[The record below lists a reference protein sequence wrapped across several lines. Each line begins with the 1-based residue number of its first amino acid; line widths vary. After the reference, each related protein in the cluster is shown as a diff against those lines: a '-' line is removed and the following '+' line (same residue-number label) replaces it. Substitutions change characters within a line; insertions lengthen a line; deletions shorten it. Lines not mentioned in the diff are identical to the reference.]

1 MKIINL
7 KPLKIKKIME
17 NQKEEVTTE
26 DTEVE
31 KEEIKTTKDTMVKE
45 DQIKS
50 QVSSQNIKK

>member
-1 MKIINL
+1 
-7 KPLKIKKIME
+7 ME

>member
-1 MKIINL
+1 
-7 KPLKIKKIME
+7 ME

-26 DTEVE
+26 DTEVG